1 MNEKTDLEYVVSA
14 LEELVEKINSDV
26 KFLESHNFKIE
37 TSVKR
42 EQMMLIDAIRRD
54 ISFIDRYEDN
64 KIDNLSFLKSI

>member
-1 MNEKTDLEYVVSA
+1 MSEKTDLEYVVSA

-42 EQMMLIDAIRRD
+42 QQMMLIDAIRRD

-64 KIDNLSFLKSI
+64 KIENLSFLKSI